1 MSQPTNHKAICRA
14 MRAAGITDADSA
26 TGKQF
31 CTEKCP
37 YETGCVVFENL
48 PNKSALDDRAAAAK
62 ELHLKGLSVEEIAVK
77 MRKNLRTIQRY
88 LKER

>member
-1 MSQPTNHKAICRA
+1 MGTPLNPKAICRA
-14 MRAAGITDADSA
+14 MRAAGITDPDSG

-48 PNKSALDDRAAAAK
+48 PNKSAFDDRAAAAK
-62 ELHLKGLSVEEIAVK
+62 GLHLKGLSVEEIAIK
-77 MRKNLRTIQRY
+77 MRKNLRTVYRH